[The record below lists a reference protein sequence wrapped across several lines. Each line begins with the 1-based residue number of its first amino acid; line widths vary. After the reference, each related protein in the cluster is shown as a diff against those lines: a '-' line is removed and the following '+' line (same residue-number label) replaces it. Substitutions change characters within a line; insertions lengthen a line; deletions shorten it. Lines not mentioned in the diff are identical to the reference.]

1 MKVAYFPLALEP
13 AQLLWLDSLPE
24 NIIDSWPTLRRLFI
38 DNFQGVMTRA
48 GTRHD
53 LSQCKQNKNES
64 LQEYTKC
71 FFKKRTTIANISDD
85 NIIDCF
91 CQGLFY
97 RFTFRDF
104 ECQRP
109 WSIME
114 LRDMMTKWAENEEQE
129 MIAFQNALTTTMATR
144 NPTTIE
150 ARSQETSQIK
160 VENEGQTTTSQHSIA
175 LSVERNYPCKSN

>member
-38 DNFQGVMTRA
+38 DNFQGVMTRS

-104 ECQRP
+104 KCQRP
-109 WSIME
+109 RSIME

-129 MIAFQNALTTTMATR
+129 NDRFQKSTDDNNGNKRSNDNRGKGPRDQSDLGRKRRPDDHVVALDC
-144 NPTTIE
+144 P
-150 ARSQETSQIK
+150 
-160 VENEGQTTTSQHSIA
+160 
-175 LSVERNYPCKSN
+175 